1 MNWTAISCVYANICK
16 LCQQICIGNK
26 GAARQS
32 SFLTQIFPSSL
43 PMYSQF
49 QYAASVDS
57 SANQAHLGLRRA
69 LPASQVVVVVCFL
82 MVTITGISASTAAP
96 PICTEPF
103 CIFPT
108 NPADFVH
115 PILRPI
121 NLLPESPLKV
131 NTSFYFYS
139 KWLQANS
146 SKSNGKLSKSC
157 HTVSLQLDQSY
168 TPCIFTTENLLDT
181 GRLGAELKEVNQLK
195 PGKSAGWTAV
205 VVHGFLDSLHGSSS
219 WMSTIKNAL
228 LATASERS
236 YDVVVLTDWTGGNGI
251 PYLQATANTR
261 LVGAQ
266 IAYFLQ
272 QLKV

>member
-1 MNWTAISCVYANICK
+1 
-16 LCQQICIGNK
+16 
-26 GAARQS
+26 
-32 SFLTQIFPSSL
+32 
-43 PMYSQF
+43 MYSQL

-57 SANQAHLGLRRA
+57 SAIQAHLGLRMA
-69 LPASQVVVVVCFL
+69 LPAIQGVVVCFL
-82 MVTITGISASTAAP
+82 MVTITGISASTAVP

-103 CIFPT
+103 CIYPT

-139 KWLQANS
+139 KWLQTNS
-146 SKSNGKLSKSC
+146 SNGKLSKSC
-157 HTVSLQLDQSY
+157 RTVPLQFDQSY

-181 GRLGAELKEVNQLK
+181 GRLGADLKEMSQLK

-219 WMSTIKNAL
+219 WMSAIKNAL
-228 LATASERS
+228 LATGTERS

-261 LVGAQ
+261 LVGEQ